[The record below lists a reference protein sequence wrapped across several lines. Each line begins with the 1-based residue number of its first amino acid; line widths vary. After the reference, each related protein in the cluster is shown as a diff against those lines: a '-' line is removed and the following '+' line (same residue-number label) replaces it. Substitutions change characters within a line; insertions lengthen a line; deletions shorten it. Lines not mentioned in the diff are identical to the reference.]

1 MLRLSKRLSLGCT
14 RSARTTGL
22 PRSSRS
28 KGKSLDAFVALED
41 ALHGALHR
49 ESFRIT
55 IDIDIRQL
63 FFFIARE
70 IEANGAPKEKRERR
84 LVLASE
90 NEGVHRYLNC
100 GVKHRVHVIAA
111 GSCSGLKFPGLLSQL
126 LK

>member
-63 FFFIARE
+63 SFLSPGKSRQT
-70 IEANGAPKEKRERR
+70 GPRR
-84 LVLASE
+84 RK
-90 NEGVHRYLNC
+90 GRGGWYLPLRM
-100 GVKHRVHVIAA
+100 RVYTDI
-111 GSCSGLKFPGLLSQL
+111 
-126 LK
+126 

>member
-55 IDIDIRQL
+55 IDIDIKQ
-63 FFFIARE
+63 FFFITRE

-90 NEGVHRYLNC
+90 NEGVHRYLRSEAQGSRYRC
-100 GVKHRVHVIAA
+100 GILFRLEVFRSSFATA
-111 GSCSGLKFPGLLSQL
+111 
-126 LK
+126 